1 MGFIKVGHRRRS
13 DTDAG
18 RTRTQVGHPL
28 GNCKSVTLRSKQQ
41 YRTTFKALYVD
52 SFITELRAFFQEN
65 SYFRAHICTLHTD
78 LYEIPGKAYTLS
90 QQNICSTACGEQQ
103 KNFNTLFLFDHKT
116 IITIYNTKCDFH
128 GIRSR
133 MLFHT
138 TINVEFNTRTIRTL
152 SINKSCEHFNNNVF
166 GF

>member
-1 MGFIKVGHRRRS
+1 MAQTKKSTANDPNLKMGFIKVGHGRRS

-18 RTRTQVGHPL
+18 RTQTQVGHPL

-41 YRTTFKALYVD
+41 YRTTFKALYVV
-52 SFITELRAFFQEN
+52 SFISELRAFFQEN

-103 KNFNTLFLFDHKT
+103 KNFNTLFLFYHKT
-116 IITIYNTKCDFH
+116 IMTIYNTKCEFH
-128 GIRSR
+128 RI
-133 MLFHT
+133 
-138 TINVEFNTRTIRTL
+138 TISYVVSHCYKCRIQ
-152 SINKSCEHFNNNVF
+152 H
-166 GF
+166 